1 MKYNFSEILADE
13 TKLGKKISQGD
24 YLVDGQFPII
34 DQGQKKLRDIV
45 MKQMACSEMFRQLYL
60 VTIRVC

>member
-34 DQGQKKLRDIV
+34 D
-45 MKQMACSEMFRQLYL
+45 
-60 VTIRVC
+60 